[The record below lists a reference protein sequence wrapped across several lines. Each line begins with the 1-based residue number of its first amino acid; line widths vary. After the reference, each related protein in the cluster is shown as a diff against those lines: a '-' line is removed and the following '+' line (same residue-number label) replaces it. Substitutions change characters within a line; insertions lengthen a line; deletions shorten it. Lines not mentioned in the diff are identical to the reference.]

1 MKILTGHKLLLK
13 MQKNYLLKD
22 DNDESIYPTKCFQLF
37 SNDKG
42 GKPLNL
48 DKFVA
53 S

>member
-1 MKILTGHKLLLK
+1 MKILTGHELLLK

-37 SNDKG
+37 NNDKG
-42 GKPLNL
+42 GKPLSL